1 VFFGDWQDDRMKRV
15 RCTPI
20 DINIYSYQRT
30 LLEICNL
37 LFTESTLSVQGDT
50 RFRTTDLRFCCV
62 TVVQRTSSTLH
73 SSALQKRKSVA
84 QNSSGPQVPSLGG

>member
-1 VFFGDWQDDRMKRV
+1 MFFGDWQDDRMKRV

-37 LFTESTLSVQGDT
+37 LFTESIIIG
-50 RFRTTDLRFCCV
+50 
-62 TVVQRTSSTLH
+62 
-73 SSALQKRKSVA
+73 
-84 QNSSGPQVPSLGG
+84 